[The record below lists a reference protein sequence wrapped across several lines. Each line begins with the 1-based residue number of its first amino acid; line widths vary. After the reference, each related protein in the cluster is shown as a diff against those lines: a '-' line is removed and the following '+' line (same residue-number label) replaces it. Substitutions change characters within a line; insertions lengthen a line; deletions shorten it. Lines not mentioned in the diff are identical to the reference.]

1 MNKLPDELFVEIAKN
16 ICIYDYNNISKFLIV
31 NKMFNKHVKYY
42 QDIINNTNETILMA
56 TKVKIWRSEI
66 DQSDHIS
73 DSFMLFDNWKSYM
86 NWYTNTK
93 CFSKSCVNREYKKI
107 IQSSLYTSSLSPTLY
122 INKNEKT
129 QHYINY
135 NYLDIDYNYLDVDFC
150 NLENQIN
157 YKLDELKFDTYFIY
171 YFAEDIR
178 LCYAIHFL
186 ILPYYD
192 SRMET
197 VEDFHSFNVVKKNT
211 ICNHNITEVND
222 IEF

>member
-16 ICIYDYNNISKFLIV
+16 VCIYDYSNINKFLIV
-31 NKMFNKHVKYY
+31 NKMFNKHIKYY
-42 QDIINNTNETILMA
+42 QDIFNTTNETILMA
-56 TKVKIWRSEI
+56 TKVKIWRGEI

-73 DSFMLFDNWKSYM
+73 DSFMLFDNFKSYN
-86 NWYTNTK
+86 NWYVNTK
-93 CFSKSCVNREYKKI
+93 CFSKSCVNREYKEI
-107 IQSSLYTSSLSPTLY
+107 IETSLYTSSISPSLY
-122 INKNEKT
+122 IDKNEKT

-135 NYLDIDYNYLDVDFC
+135 NYLDVDFY

-157 YKLDELKFDTYFIY
+157 YKIDELKFDTYFIY

-178 LCYAIHFL
+178 DCFAIHFL

-192 SRMET
+192 SRMES
-197 VEDFHSFNVVKKNT
+197 VEDFHSYNIVKKNT
-211 ICNHNITEVND
+211 ICNHNITEVHG